1 LTMEMTLV
9 PFKVP
14 GKIFRSAMPYSRYDP
29 QGMLIPAYTE
39 NKISM
44 VVMLSS
50 DEEAVRITGR
60 DLTKI
65 YESEGFEVVHLPIQD
80 FGIPEISRIR
90 EVISIVA
97 SHSESGGN
105 VAIHCHAGVGRTGM
119 FLACLA
125 KITKG
130 YSPEDA
136 INWVREFV
144 PGAVEIPDQ
153 ERLVSM
159 V

>member
-1 LTMEMTLV
+1 MELTLV
-9 PFKVP
+9 PFNIP
-14 GKIFRSAMPYSRYDP
+14 GKIFRSAMPYSEYDP
-29 QGMLIPAYTE
+29 QGRLIPAYKE
-39 NKISM
+39 NNVSM

-50 DEEAVRITGR
+50 DEEAARVTGR

-65 YESEGFEVVHLPIQD
+65 YESEGFEVIHLPIQD
-80 FGIPEISRIR
+80 FGVPAVSKFR
-90 EVISIVA
+90 EVIPIVT

-125 KITKG
+125 KSAMG

-136 INWVREFV
+136 INWIREFI
-144 PGAVEIPDQ
+144 PGAVEMPDQ
-153 ERLVSM
+153 ERLVNM